1 VHHSHET
8 YSDRIT
14 TTVALQHTATHRS
27 AYTYV
32 CTYMYICIYIHK
44 YVYMYIHINMY
55 IYLHVT
61 QCMYIYICKY
71 VYIHTYIRPRME
83 KSHSKRHEKTL
94 DGSIRMVMVLTV
106 PPKQNYLHYWLRLV
120 SLQYLYS
127 CISKLK

>member
-1 VHHSHET
+1 
-8 YSDRIT
+8 
-14 TTVALQHTATHRS
+14 
-27 AYTYV
+27 
-32 CTYMYICIYIHK
+32 
-44 YVYMYIHINMY
+44 MYIHINMY

-106 PPKQNYLHYWLRLV
+106 PPKKNYLHYWLRLV